1 MRKTTVLESF
11 RIIQEKNTKVKNVNL
26 KDGEFLRLS
35 LVRVVYL
42 TARMF

>member
-26 KDGEFLRLS
+26 KDGGFLRLS